1 MYKILLIEDSSG
13 VREAYSLI
21 LQTEGYKVIEATTG
35 EEGLKEV
42 KRANPDLVILDVG
55 LPDINGFD
63 VLTKIRKFDKE
74 LPVIMVTAYASIK
87 KVIEITKLG
96 ISGYLVKPVGGEQLL
111 EMAAKAIAESKEGTP
126 ETTEE

>member
-42 KRANPDLVILDVG
+42 KKATPDLVILDVG

-111 EMAAKAIAESKEGTP
+111 EMAAKAIAESKEGKS
-126 ETTEE
+126 ETAEE

>member
-1 MYKILLIEDSSG
+1 MKHILLVEDSEG

-21 LQTEGYKVIEATTG
+21 LQTEGYKVTAACNG
-35 EEGLKEV
+35 EEGLKYAKES
-42 KRANPDLVILDVG
+42 NPDLVILDVG

-63 VLTKIRKFDKE
+63 VLTRIRKFNKD
-74 LPVIMVTAYASIK
+74 LPVIMVTAYSSIK

-111 EMAAKAIAESKEGTP
+111 EMAEQAISESQNK
-126 ETTEE
+126 